1 MTGNADV
8 IWTTTTK
15 VDAQMEARIVL
26 TNNELTI
33 EMTEDS
39 IEKIDEKGQ
48 KLAEKLMNVFLPYK
62 VEIKNIRK
70 VERGP
75 KKIVIVSKGFL
86 KRCTIGLPEP
96 ELDQLEAEL
105 NRLIK

>member
-1 MTGNADV
+1 MTEDADV
-8 IWTTTTK
+8 IWTTTTT
-15 VDAQMEARIVL
+15 DCARIEL
-26 TNNELTI
+26 TKNELTI
-33 EMTEDS
+33 SMTQEGID
-39 IEKIDEKGQ
+39 KIDEKGR
-48 KLAEKLMNVFLPYK
+48 KLAEKFMGVFLPYK

-70 VERGP
+70 VKRGP
-75 KKIVIVSKGFL
+75 RKIVLVTGLF